1 MIHNDHAQSKKT
13 KKMPALKLQF
23 LPIQILHEEGYFPK
37 LTVNN
42 VARCVNQLLCLIK
55 ASY

>member
-1 MIHNDHAQSKKT
+1 ML
-13 KKMPALKLQF
+13 ALKLQF
-23 LPIQILHEEGYFPK
+23 LPIQILYEEGYFPK

-42 VARCVNQLLCLIK
+42 VVRCVNQLLCLIK

>member
-1 MIHNDHAQSKKT
+1 MIMHRAKT

-23 LPIQILHEEGYFPK
+23 LSIQILHEDGYFPK

-42 VARCVNQLLCLIK
+42 VARCINQLLCLIK
-55 ASY
+55 ASYWAYT